1 MNFHKNNPEPT
12 QIIQLLNSPDGQKK
26 NSSLQ
31 KCLSP
36 RPKNSKFAWIMQYYN
51 TPDGQIS
58 YFKIEIEEGEQ
69 NKPSIASSL
78 RSWMEIKSEGK

>member
-1 MNFHKNNPEPT
+1 MDK
-12 QIIQLLNSPDGQKK
+12 KK

-58 YFKIEIEEGEQ
+58 YFKIEIEEGGGRTKQ
-69 NKPSIASSL
+69 TKHRLIFAVLDGN
-78 RSWMEIKSEGK
+78 

>member
-1 MNFHKNNPEPT
+1 
-12 QIIQLLNSPDGQKK
+12 
-26 NSSLQ
+26 
-31 KCLSP
+31 
-36 RPKNSKFAWIMQYYN
+36 MQYYN